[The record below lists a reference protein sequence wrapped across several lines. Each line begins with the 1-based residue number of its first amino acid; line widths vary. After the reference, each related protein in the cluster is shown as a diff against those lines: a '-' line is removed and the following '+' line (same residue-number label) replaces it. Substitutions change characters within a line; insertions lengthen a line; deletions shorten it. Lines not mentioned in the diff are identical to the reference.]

1 MKKDTHPTYYE
12 NAKITCSCGATFTV
26 GMTKESVK
34 TDLCS
39 QCHPFYTGKR
49 KLIDTEGRVDKFKA
63 KMEAAAKLK
72 SKKGPTKKRKG
83 VSKRP
88 ESVTIE
94 QLVK

>member
-12 NAKITCSCGATFTV
+12 NATITCSCGATFTV
-26 GMTKESVK
+26 GSTKESVK

-49 KLIDTEGRVDKFKA
+49 KLIDTEGRVDKFNA
-63 KMEAAAKLK
+63 KMKAAAKLK
-72 SKKGPTKKRKG
+72 SNKGPTKKRKG